1 MDAFFVLQMYYEHRL
16 TERALASKMKIPEI
30 PLKGKIAGR
39 EGGDWKWQ
47 ENISFLISM
56 AR

>member
-1 MDAFFVLQMYYEHRL
+1 MLFFVLHMYYEHRL